1 MVRVFPATQ
10 PLKSNAWT
18 WRAHSQASHSRMDMR
33 GAKFHTSNRGT
44 AAVPLVCVRAQ
55 GSHAFGI
62 FYGQNPI
69 FVSYDMV
76 LADLILMI
84 FLIQTVRF
92 LLKPF
97 RQPRL
102 VAELIAGIII
112 GPCLLGKSK
121 RFNEIMFPLYSRFVL
136 RTLGIFALMLFVFVS
151 GVKMDL
157 TLIKRSGKKHLYI
170 AMVSVMLPFLT
181 VMSIGL
187 IIRKLMDS
195 EMAKISSIG
204 GIASGLSVTT
214 FPIHYTILEELNLL
228 SSEVGN
234 MALSIALISDS
245 IGMNFIT
252 VFEALK
258 QVDISAGT
266 LVWYLISMVVL
277 VAFLFSAIRPALFW
291 IIDHT
296 PEGQAVHESY
306 VVAILLGVFVVGF
319 LTDMFGLAVAFGPF
333 CLGLLI
339 PNGPPLGATLV
350 EKSETILKEIMMP
363 FTFAFIG
370 LHTDFSAMTEAGWT
384 TLGPLFTMVISGYVS
399 KFLATMIG
407 AFMVAVP
414 SRDSLTLSLVLSL
427 RGQVELALYIH
438 WVDKNMI
445 RLPGF
450 SMMIFLTTILLATLT
465 PLISVMYDP
474 SKPYK
479 VLKRRTIQHTPPGE
493 EVRILVCI
501 RDKKSVPS
509 LVNLLEVT
517 YPTLQNPLTVY
528 AFHLV
533 ELIGRANPVFID
545 HDNDPDP
552 DDLSVRFPD
561 SEAIRNALTLYQ
573 ENRDESVKLHF
584 FTALAAK
591 RTMFQDVCKLALSS
605 KATIIILP
613 LERQYEGEMGTA
625 EQWGGGQTL
634 NTQVLSHAP
643 CSVGLLIDKAHRWHL
658 PLTRC
663 SGGTT
668 SHDFIVLF
676 LGGPDSRECLAYA
689 DHMVANPNV
698 SLTLVRFLSSNPEG
712 DDERQKK
719 LDDGLVTWFWVK
731 NEANERVIY
740 REVVVKD
747 GADTAAAIKA
757 MAEEKF
763 YHLWI
768 VGRKQG
774 INESLLEGLS
784 TWTDNQ
790 EELGIIGDY
799 VSSSDFV
806 DADSVLVVQKQILRG

>member
-1 MVRVFPATQ
+1 MEQ
-10 PLKSNAWT
+10 
-18 WRAHSQASHSRMDMR
+18 
-33 GAKFHTSNRGT
+33 
-44 AAVPLVCVRAQ
+44 
-55 GSHAFGI
+55 
-62 FYGQNPI
+62 
-69 FVSYDMV
+69 
-76 LADLILMI
+76 
-84 FLIQTVRF
+84 
-92 LLKPF
+92 
-97 RQPRL
+97 
-102 VAELIAGIII
+102 
-112 GPCLLGKSK
+112 
-121 RFNEIMFPLYSRFVL
+121 
-136 RTLGIFALMLFVFVS
+136 
-151 GVKMDL
+151 
-157 TLIKRSGKKHLYI
+157 
-170 AMVSVMLPFLT
+170 
-181 VMSIGL
+181 
-187 IIRKLMDS
+187 
-195 EMAKISSIG
+195 
-204 GIASGLSVTT
+204 
-214 FPIHYTILEELNLL
+214 
-228 SSEVGN
+228 
-234 MALSIALISDS
+234 
-245 IGMNFIT
+245 
-252 VFEALK
+252 
-258 QVDISAGT
+258 
-266 LVWYLISMVVL
+266 
-277 VAFLFSAIRPALFW
+277 
-291 IIDHT
+291 
-296 PEGQAVHESY
+296 
-306 VVAILLGVFVVGF
+306 
-319 LTDMFGLAVAFGPF
+319 
-333 CLGLLI
+333 
-339 PNGPPLGATLV
+339 
-350 EKSETILKEIMMP
+350 
-363 FTFAFIG
+363 
-370 LHTDFSAMTEAGWT
+370 
-384 TLGPLFTMVISGYVS
+384 
-399 KFLATMIG
+399 
-407 AFMVAVP
+407 
-414 SRDSLTLSLVLSL
+414 
-427 RGQVELALYIH
+427 
-438 WVDKNMI
+438 MI

-465 PLISVMYDP
+465 PLISVIYDP

-479 VLKRRTIQHTPPGE
+479 VLKRRTIQHIPPGE

-509 LVNLLEVT
+509 LVNLLEIT
-517 YPTLQNPLTVY
+517 YPTLQNPLSVY

-552 DDLSVRFPD
+552 DDLSIRFPD
-561 SEAIRNALTLYQ
+561 SEAIRNALILYQ

-591 RTMFQDVCKLALSS
+591 RTMFQDVCKLALNS

-613 LERQYEGEMGTA
+613 LERQYDGEMGTA

-634 NTQVLSHAP
+634 NTEVLSHAP

-719 LDDGLVTWFWVK
+719 LDDGLVTWFWMK

-806 DADSVLVVQKQILRG
+806 DADSVLVVQKQILEGVRPFFPNLFKFGLHEMHVNFY